1 MDRDALRWIVVVFG
15 IVLVSPVLLYV
26 LTGTVLGFLL
36 PCAADSGIE
45 IVTYGDSTLRV
56 SCATAG
62 TVLKFGVALWGSA
75 LLSFSALVIGIAD
88 VLSRY

>member
-15 IVLVSPVLLYV
+15 IVLVSPVLVYV

-36 PCAADSGIE
+36 PCTAGAGME
-45 IVTYGDSTLRV
+45 TVTYGDSTLRV
-56 SCATAG
+56 SCAAAG
-62 TVLKFGVALWGSA
+62 TALKFGVALWGSA
-75 LLSFSALVIGIAD
+75 LLTFGAVVIGITD